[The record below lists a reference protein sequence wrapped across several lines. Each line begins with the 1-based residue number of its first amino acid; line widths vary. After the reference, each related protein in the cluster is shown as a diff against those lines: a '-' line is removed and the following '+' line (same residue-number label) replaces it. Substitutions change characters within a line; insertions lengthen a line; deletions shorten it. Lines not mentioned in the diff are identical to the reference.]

1 MTEEVDLQA
10 APGWIE
16 PRLRAEFPRLGL
28 EWVTVE
34 VRRRDSPREL
44 KARLRDLS
52 NGYRGPTVVAI
63 RQQPVGHA
71 YRVFFRE
78 IGLDPDVTR
87 TPLEQAGLERLMH
100 GHFVSRGLLEDAMLV
115 ALVET
120 GVGVWALDADLV
132 DVEGLG
138 IRTTLDGERLGSTE
152 LGNPAGLPN
161 RPGSP
166 RQLPAG
172 RLVVAD
178 AAWVHAILFGEV
190 ASGHA
195 PSPDTHRVALFTVR
209 VEGVPQI
216 HIEEA
221 LWICVEALGAP

>member
-1 MTEEVDLQA
+1 MTEEVDLYA

-16 PRLRAEFPRLGL
+16 PRLQTEFPKLGL
-28 EWVTVE
+28 DWVTVQT
-34 VRRRDSPREL
+34 RPGDSPRAL
-44 KARLRDLS
+44 KERLRDLS
-52 NGYRGPTVVAI
+52 NRYLGPTVVAI

-87 TPLEQAGLERLMH
+87 IPLERAALGRLMH
-100 GHFVSRGLLEDAMLV
+100 GHFVPRGLLEDALLV

-132 DVEGLG
+132 DVSGLG
-138 IRTTLDGERLGSTE
+138 IRITVEGERLGGAEDGTF
-152 LGNPAGLPN
+152 LKP
-161 RPGSP
+161 
-166 RQLPAG
+166 G

-178 AAWVHAILFGEV
+178 AELVHAVLFDDV
-190 ASGHA
+190 APGHA
-195 PSPDTHRVALFTVR
+195 PAAQTRRVTLFAVR

-216 HIEEA
+216 HVEEA
-221 LWICVEALGAP
+221 LWICVEALTGG

>member
-1 MTEEVDLQA
+1 MKEEVDLYA

-16 PRLRAEFPRLGL
+16 PRLQTEFPKLGL
-28 EWVTVE
+28 DWVTVQT
-34 VRRRDSPREL
+34 RPGDSPRTL

-52 NGYRGPTVVAI
+52 NRYRGATVVAI

-87 TPLEQAGLERLMH
+87 IPLERAALGRLMH
-100 GHFVSRGLLEDAMLV
+100 GHFVPRGLLEDALLV

-132 DVEGLG
+132 DLGGLG
-138 IRTTLDGERLGSTE
+138 IRVTVDGDRLGGAEEGTV
-152 LGNPAGLPN
+152 LKPD
-161 RPGSP
+161 
-166 RQLPAG
+166 

-178 AAWVHAILFGEV
+178 AELVHAVLFDDV
-190 ASGHA
+190 APGHA
-195 PSPDTHRVALFTVR
+195 PGAETRRVMLFAVR

-216 HIEEA
+216 HVEEA
-221 LWICVEALGAP
+221 LWICVEALTGG

>member
-1 MTEEVDLQA
+1 MTEEVDLYA

-16 PRLRAEFPRLGL
+16 PRLQTEFPKLGL
-28 EWVTVE
+28 DWVTVE
-34 VRRRDSPREL
+34 TRPGDSSHAL

-52 NGYRGPTVVAI
+52 NRYLGPTVVAI

-78 IGLDPDVTR
+78 IGLDPDITR
-87 TPLEQAGLERLMH
+87 IPLERAALGRLMH
-100 GHFVSRGLLEDAMLV
+100 GHFVSRGLLEDALLV

-132 DVEGLG
+132 DVGGLG
-138 IRTTLDGERLGSTE
+138 IRITVDGDRLGGTE
-152 LGNPAGLPN
+152 DGILLKP
-161 RPGSP
+161 
-166 RQLPAG
+166 G

-178 AAWVHAILFGEV
+178 AELVHAVLFDDV
-190 ASGHA
+190 APGRA
-195 PSPDTHRVALFTVR
+195 PAAETRRVTLFAVR

-216 HIEEA
+216 HVEEA
-221 LWICVEALGAP
+221 LWICVEALTRR

>member
-1 MTEEVDLQA
+1 MTGEGDLCA
-10 APGWIE
+10 SPGWIE
-16 PRLRAEFPRLGL
+16 PRLHEEFPRLGL
-28 EWVTVE
+28 DWVTVE
-34 VRRRDSPREL
+34 TRRRDSPREL
-44 KARLRDLS
+44 KARLRELS
-52 NGYRGPTVVAI
+52 NRYRGPTVVAI

-71 YRVFFRE
+71 YRAFFRE

-87 TPLEQAGLERLMH
+87 TPLEQAALARLMH

-132 DVEGLG
+132 DASGLG
-138 IRTTLDGERLGSTE
+138 IRTTGDGDRLGGME
-152 LGNPAGLPN
+152 DDRFLRG
-161 RPGSP
+161 
-166 RQLPAG
+166 G

-178 AAWVHAILFGEV
+178 AVRVHAILFDDV
-190 ASGHA
+190 ATGHA
-195 PSPDTHRVALFTVR
+195 PTAGTHRVALFTVR

-221 LWICVEALGAP
+221 LWICVEALDAE